1 MSSPWNPAQ
10 YERFANERTRP
21 FLDLLAMITPVP
33 GGRVADLG
41 CGTGELT
48 RLLHERTGAAE
59 TVGVDSSET
68 MLARSGE
75 FAGGGLRFELADI
88 ATYRP
93 PEQFDVVSSNAALQW
108 VPDHASLIPALARLV
123 RACGQ
128 FAFQV
133 PANDDHTSHVTARD
147 VAAEEPF
154 RSALGGYERSWPVM
168 PPEWYAEQLDA
179 LGFTML
185 NVRLQVYGHH
195 LPSSADVVEWVKGTY
210 LTDYARRM
218 APGLYERYLVRYAEV
233 LRERLGQR
241 RPYFYAYKRILVHGR
256 RE

>member
-10 YERFANERTRP
+10 YKRFANERIRP
-21 FLDLLAMITPVP
+21 FLDLLAMVTPVP
-33 GGRVADLG
+33 GGRVVDLG

-48 RLLHERTGAAE
+48 RLLHDRTGAAE

-68 MLARSGE
+68 MLAKSGE
-75 FAGGGLRFELADI
+75 FAGRGLSFELADI

-93 PEQFDVVSSNAALQW
+93 PAPFDVVFSNAALQW
-108 VPDHASLIPALARLV
+108 VPDHPALIPALARLV
-123 RACGQ
+123 RAGGQ

-179 LGFTML
+179 MGFSSL

-195 LPSSADVVEWVKGTY
+195 LPSSADVVEWVRGTY

-218 APGLYERYLVRYAEV
+218 PSHLYEQYLVRYRHV
-233 LRERLGQR
+233 LLERIGER
-241 RPYFYAYKRILVHGR
+241 RPYFYAYKRILVHAVR
-256 RE
+256 A